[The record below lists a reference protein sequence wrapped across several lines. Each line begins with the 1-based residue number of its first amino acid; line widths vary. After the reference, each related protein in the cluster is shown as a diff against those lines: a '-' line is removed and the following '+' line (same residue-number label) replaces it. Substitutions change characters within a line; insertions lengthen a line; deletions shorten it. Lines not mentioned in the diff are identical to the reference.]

1 MATLILKRGA
11 ERRIRAGHPW
21 VYRGEVADL
30 KGAWAAGGVV
40 DVSDSAGRFLGRG
53 FYSPRSSLVCRLL
66 TRVDEPVDASLFHRR
81 LEAAQRYRID
91 GGLVA
96 SAYRLCWS
104 EADGLPGLVVDRYG
118 PASVVQCLTLGMAKN
133 AEAVRVALER
143 VFPGDAIVRLDDPTA
158 ARIEGFDPVRE
169 SREGEL
175 IVEEGVAR
183 FAVTLGV
190 GHKTGLYLDQRDNR
204 ALVAGLARGRRVL
217 DAFCYAGGFTCHALL
232 GGASSALL
240 VDSSA
245 EALALARRNLVLN
258 GVEGRAFVALGNAF
272 DALRE
277 LEARGERFG
286 LVVLDP
292 PPFTRRKDAVEAA
305 ARGYKEINL
314 RGLRLLEPGGL
325 LATFSCSHHVTAALF
340 EDICRQAAGDAG
352 LRPRILATLTQSRDH
367 PVLLTVPETHYLTGL
382 LLQLPSNEAPGQTRI
397 SPQEIQSPSAVARTK

>member
-21 VYRGEVADL
+21 IYRGEVADL
-30 KGAWAAGGVV
+30 KGAWAAGAAVE
-40 DVSDSAGRFLGRG
+40 VSDSTGRFLGRG

-66 TRVDEPVDASLFHRR
+66 TRVDEPVDAALFHRR
-81 LEAAQRYRID
+81 LQAAQRYRQD
-91 GGLVA
+91 GGLA
-96 SAYRLCWS
+96 GPAYRLCWS

-118 PASVVQCLTLGMAKN
+118 PVSVIQCLTLGMARS
-133 AEAVRVALER
+133 ADVVREALAQL
-143 VFPGDAIVRLDDPTA
+143 FPGDVIVRLDDPTA

-175 IVEEGVAR
+175 IVEDGAAR
-183 FAVTLGV
+183 FAVTLGT

-217 DAFCYAGGFTCHALL
+217 DTFCYAGGFPWHALL
-232 GGASSALL
+232 GGASSARL

-245 EALALARRNLVLN
+245 DALGLARRNLALN
-258 GVEGRAFVALGNAF
+258 GVEGRAFIALGNAF

-325 LATFSCSHHVTAALF
+325 LATFSCSHHVSAALF

-352 LRPRILATLTQSRDH
+352 LRPRLLATLTQSRDH
-367 PVLLTVPETHYLTGL
+367 PILLTVPETHYLTGL
-382 LLQLPSNEAPGQTRI
+382 LLQL
-397 SPQEIQSPSAVARTK
+397 